1 MKTLRHALIATVVLT
16 AGWVHAEN
24 YPTRPIRMIVPWAP
38 GGGSEISARI
48 VGQKLGE
55 YLGTT
60 IVIDTRPGAASMLG
74 TQLAARAQ
82 PDGYTLLF
90 TDLPVTIN
98 PAVNK
103 NVGYDLARDF
113 VPISMVATSP
123 AILVMHPSVPAA
135 SLADFIALAKAQPGK
150 ITLGHG
156 GVGATTHVVGEL
168 FQLRAGVKL
177 NPVPYKGTGPAV
189 ADAVAGQIQSA
200 ISTMPAAVPNIQAGR
215 LRGLGIAGP
224 KRSAQ
229 IPDVPTFAQAGVK
242 GVEGENWNGVL
253 APAGVPQAI
262 IMQLN
267 REIVKAVNLPQVR
280 ERLAALSLEAIPST
294 PGEFKKVLDT
304 ELRKWAEVVKAA
316 NIQAE

>member
-1 MKTLRHALIATVVLT
+1 MKLSFAALAVMAPLVGAHAAD
-16 AGWVHAEN
+16 
-24 YPTRPIRMIVPWAP
+24 YPARPIRMIVPWAP

-48 VGQKLGE
+48 LGQKLGE

-60 IVIDTRPGAASMLG
+60 IVIDTRPGAASMIG
-74 TQLAARAQ
+74 TQLAAHA
-82 PDGYTLLF
+82 PADGYTLLF

-98 PAVNK
+98 PAVSK
-103 NVGYDLARDF
+103 NVGYDLAKDF

-135 SLADFIALAKAQPGK
+135 NLAEFIALAKAQPGK

-189 ADAVAGQIQSA
+189 ADTLAGQVQSA
-200 ISTMPAAVPNIQAGR
+200 ISTMPAAVPHIQNGR
-215 LRGLGIAGP
+215 LRGLGIAGN
-224 KRSAQ
+224 KRSTA
-229 IPDVPTFAQAGVK
+229 IPDVPTMAEAGVK

-253 APAGVPQAI
+253 APTGVPPAI
-262 IMQLN
+262 IVQLN
-267 REIVKAVNLPQVR
+267 SAIVKAVSQPQVR

-294 PGEFKKVLDT
+294 PAEFRRVLDA
-304 ELRKWAEVVKAA
+304 ELKKWAEVVKAA
-316 NIQAE
+316 NIQSD

>member
-1 MKTLRHALIATVVLT
+1 MTTLRSALIAVLVFAT
-16 AGWVHAEN
+16 PWSHAEN

-38 GGGSEISARI
+38 GGGSEITARI
-48 VGQKLGE
+48 LGQKLGE
-55 YLGTT
+55 ALGTT
-60 IVIDTRPGAASMLG
+60 IVVDTRPGAASMLG

-82 PDGYTLLF
+82 PDGYTLLL

-103 NVGYDLARDF
+103 NVGYDLMKDF
-113 VPISMVATSP
+113 VPVSMVATSP
-123 AILVMHPSVPAA
+123 AILVMHPSVTAA
-135 SLADFIALAKAQPGK
+135 SLMDFIALAKAQPGK

-168 FQLRAGVKL
+168 FQLRAGIKL

-189 ADAVAGQIQSA
+189 ADALAGQIQSA
-200 ISTMPAAVPNIQAGR
+200 ISTMPAAVPHIQAGR
-215 LRGLGIAGP
+215 LRGLAIAGK
-224 KRSAQ
+224 KRSAA
-229 IPDVPTFAQAGVK
+229 IADVPTFAEAGVK

-262 IMQLN
+262 ILQLN

-280 ERLAALSLEAIPST
+280 ERFAALSLEAIPST
-294 PGEFKKVLDT
+294 PAEFRKVLDA
-304 ELRKWAEVVKAA
+304 ELKKWAEVVKAA
-316 NIQAE
+316 DIKAE

>member
-1 MKTLRHALIATVVLT
+1 MKKLRYAFVAVVGLT
-16 AGWVHAEN
+16 AGWAHADN

-48 VGQKLGE
+48 ISQKLGE

-60 IVIDTRPGAASMLG
+60 IVVDTRPGAASMLG

-98 PAVNK
+98 PAVNR
-103 NVGYDLARDF
+103 NVGYDLAKDF
-113 VPISMVATSP
+113 VPVSMVATSP

-135 SLADFIALAKAQPGK
+135 GLAEFIALAKAQPGK

-215 LRGLGIAGP
+215 LRGLGIAGK
-224 KRSAQ
+224 KRSAA
-229 IPDVPTFAQAGVK
+229 IPDVPTMAEAGVK

-253 APAGVPQAI
+253 APAGVPPAI
-262 IMQLN
+262 IVQLN
-267 REIVKAVNLPQVR
+267 REIVKAVSLREVR
-280 ERLAALSLEAIPST
+280 ERLATLSLEAIPST
-294 PGEFKKVLDT
+294 PGEFRKVLDA
-304 ELRKWAEVVKAA
+304 ELKKWAEVVKAA